1 MTLRKEV
8 EEADLLVYGRSCPN
22 CKGFTSDKRLRIR
35 VPCSSCIPS
44 LPEGVEVLPEWV
56 YRELRSGRRL
66 REYKKFY
73 DVMKEYEDMVKFFV
87 RCVGNKPW
95 SIQRLW
101 IKRLAKG
108 SSFAMIA
115 PTGVGKTTF
124 GAAMALYFAISSRR
138 KERAGKGG
146 EGRERLSHR
155 SYFIV
160 PTTALA
166 MQLEEKLREMSE
178 RAGLI
183 VKFLAIHSK
192 LRRRERAERE
202 KLLEEGEEFD
212 ILITTSNYLMRNFDK
227 VKKHRFRFI
236 FVDDV
241 DAVLKGSK
249 AINYILKL
257 MGFDDKDI
265 EDAMTLLKLKREFAY
280 LSSIN
285 SEGSSRSKERN
296 KRLEKLEKM
305 LRELEEKLEKQ
316 RLRKVI
322 NKKRVLI
329 ISSATGN
336 PRGTRVKLFRELLG
350 FEIGARPEFIRN
362 ITDAYVRPSGG
373 IEDEV
378 VRLVKTLGAGGLV
391 YVPVDKGIEYAERLA
406 EILKEAGVRADA
418 VHSRNVA
425 AIEKFKDG
433 ELDVLVGVAT
443 YYGLLVRGIDLPEI
457 IRYAVFAGVPRHK
470 ISLRLEGVK
479 PQDILRL
486 LPLVRDAVEDREIRR
501 ELETRMLRLRRIV
514 RRAGAALMQ
523 SVADVLSGKKE
534 PTYRAEEEFLQAY
547 EELRRLLSNPEIVR
561 RIKENPNVAVIEE
574 GGSLYVLIPD
584 APTYIQAS
592 GRTSRLFLGGI
603 SKGLSVVVVDD
614 ERLIQGL
621 ARRLR
626 WMIDD
631 FEFKDLRS
639 VDLREVIS
647 EIDRDRELIRRI
659 KAGTIPR
666 EVLEGEGPLKL
677 KTALLVVESPNKART
692 IARFFGRPSMREYG
706 RLRVY
711 EANLGN
717 YTLLITAS
725 GGHIYDL
732 VTSIEDVENVYG
744 IACRRGDGRPPF
756 VPIYTTLKKCLKCGK
771 QFVIEP
777 REGEVLKCPFC
788 GESVLITDSASVVEA
803 VRDVALEVDEVLI
816 GTDPDTEGEK
826 IAFDIE
832 NIVRPINPNIRRVEF
847 HEVTRRAIINAVMNP
862 RSVNLNLVKAQL
874 IRRIEDR
881 WIGFSLSS
889 KLQRDFWRLF
899 CEKIRRLAEE
909 RREYNRRKGIED
921 VDRGVLYYDRLCRE
935 RREENRN
942 LSAGRVQ
949 TPVLGWIIEAYER
962 HIKSKTLFI
971 ILDLDGL
978 RVEIPIPHELRR
990 ELSKNSITSVKVR
1003 VTRES
1008 AEEVEL
1014 KPLPPYT
1021 TDTALYDI
1029 SSKYGIPAPRAMQ
1042 ILQDLFELGFIT
1054 YHRTD
1059 STRVSDVG
1067 IGVAREYMREKLG
1080 DEFEKYFQPR
1090 TWGEGGAHECI
1101 RPTRPMDVDTLR
1113 NLINEGV
1120 IEPVRR
1126 LTRAHYLVYDLIFRR
1141 FMASQAKPAK
1151 VRRVKIRLEISAAN
1165 RKGREVGLP
1174 PMELEIYTEVLFDG
1188 FSRFYRYFSVKPEP
1202 SEGIRVFGEGE
1213 FKTKEWYREPLH
1225 TQASLVKMMKER
1237 EIGRPSTYAKI
1248 INTLFE
1254 RGYVAYANLGGPE
1267 GGGRSRGIVPLRLG
1281 IEVYKY
1287 LQERYSDLVSEST
1300 TRKLEREMRNIEE
1313 GKTRYETLLNR
1324 IFEELMQ
1331 FNLIPGGCK

>member
-1 MTLRKEV
+1 MTLRREV

-22 CKGFTSDKRLRIR
+22 CKGFTSDRRLRIG
-35 VPCSSCIPS
+35 VPCSSC
-44 LPEGVEVLPEWV
+44 LPFLPRSVEASPEWV
-56 YRELRSGRRL
+56 FKELSSNNKLLNYR
-66 REYKKFY
+66 KFY
-73 DVMKEYEDMVKFFV
+73 DVLKEYEDMVKFFK
-87 RCVGNKPW
+87 RCVGNEPW

-124 GAAMALYFAISSRR
+124 GAAMALYFAI
-138 KERAGKGG
+138 KGKDERGKRGV
-146 EGRERLSHR
+146 SHR

-166 MQLEEKLREMSE
+166 MQLEDKLREMSL

-183 VKFLAIHSK
+183 VKVKFLAIHSRLK
-192 LRRRERAERE
+192 RRERVKRE
-202 KLLEEGEEFD
+202 KILEEGEEFD

-227 VKKHRFRFI
+227 ISKHKFRLI

-241 DAVLKGSK
+241 DAVMKGSK

-257 MGFDDKDI
+257 MGFNDKDI
-265 EDAMTLLKLKREFAY
+265 EDAMELLKLKRELAY
-280 LSSIN
+280 LSNLN
-285 SEGSSRSKERN
+285 SEGGSGLKRRSEKLESLEKRLRKLK
-296 KRLEKLEKM
+296 KRLEDRRSKN
-305 LRELEEKLEKQ
+305 
-316 RLRKVI
+316 VVS
-322 NKKRVLI
+322 KKRVLV

-336 PRGTRVKLFRELLG
+336 PRGSRVRLFRELLG
-350 FEIGARPEFIRN
+350 FEIGARPEFVRN
-362 ITDAYVRPSGG
+362 ITDVYVKPSEDR
-373 IEDEV
+373 IESDV
-378 VRLVKTLGAGGLV
+378 IRLVKRLGRGGLV
-391 YVPVDKGIEYAERLA
+391 YVPVDRGVEYAERLA
-406 EILKEAGVRADA
+406 GLLREEGIEAEA

-425 AIEKFKDG
+425 AINNFKEG
-433 ELDVLVGVAT
+433 RTKVLVGVAT

-486 LPLVRDAVEDREIRR
+486 LPLVRDAVENHEVKRNI
-501 ELETRMLRLRRIV
+501 ETLILRLRRVV
-514 RRAGAALMQ
+514 RRASAALMQ
-523 SVADVLSGKKE
+523 SVAEVLSGRKE
-534 PTYRAEEEFLQAY
+534 PTYRAEEEFLKAY
-547 EELRRLLSNPEIVR
+547 EELRKLLSIPEVIR
-561 RIKENPNVAVIEE
+561 RIKENPNVAVVEE

-592 GRTSRLFLGGI
+592 GRTSRLYLGGI
-603 SKGLSVVVVDD
+603 SKGLSIIVVDD
-614 ERLIQGL
+614 ERLLQGL
-621 ARRLR
+621 GRRLR

-631 FEFKDLRS
+631 FEFKNLTDIDLNAIL
-639 VDLREVIS
+639 D
-647 EIDRDRELIRRI
+647 EIDRDRELIRKIR
-659 KAGTIPR
+659 AGTIPK
-666 EVLEGEGPLKL
+666 EVLGGEGLLKL

-732 VTSIEDVENVYG
+732 ITNIEDVENIYG
-744 IACRRGDGRPPF
+744 IACRHSDGRPSF
-756 VPIYTTLKKCLKCGK
+756 VPIYTTLKKCQRCGK
-771 QFVIEP
+771 QSVIEP
-777 REGEVLKCPFC
+777 KEGGTFKCPFC
-788 GESVLITDSASVVEA
+788 GESDLIVDSASVVEA
-803 VRDVALEVDEVLI
+803 IRDVALEVDEVLI

-832 NIVRPINPNIRRVEF
+832 NLVKPVNPNIRRVEF

-862 RSVNLNLVKAQL
+862 RSTNLNLVKAQL

-881 WIGFSLSS
+881 WIGFSLSN
-889 KLQRDFWRLF
+889 KLQREFWRLF
-899 CEKIRRLAEE
+899 CSEIRRLADE
-909 RREYNRRKGIED
+909 RREYNRKRGIAD
-921 VDRGVLYYDRLCRE
+921 KDRGVLYYDRLCRE

-978 RVEIPIPHELRR
+978 RVEIPIPHDLRR
-990 ELSKNSITSVKVR
+990 KLSKNSITAVR
-1003 VTRES
+1003 VKITRE
-1008 AEEVEL
+1008 AVEEADL

-1029 SSKYGIPAPRAMQ
+1029 SSKYGIPAPQAMQ

-1067 IGVAREYMREKLG
+1067 IGVAKEYMQENLG
-1080 DEFEKYFQPR
+1080 EDFNKYFQPR

-1101 RPTRPMDVDTLR
+1101 RPTRPMNVDTLR
-1113 NLINEGV
+1113 NLINEGI

-1141 FMASQAKPAK
+1141 FMASQAKPAR
-1151 VRRVKIRLEISAAN
+1151 VRRVKVSIEVTVIN
-1165 RKGREVGLP
+1165 KKGREFSLP
-1174 PMELEIYTEVLFDG
+1174 KMDMEVYTDVIFDG

-1202 SEGIRVFGEGE
+1202 REGVRVFSEGE
-1213 FKTKEWYREPLH
+1213 FSTKEWYREPLH

-1254 RGYVAYANLGGPE
+1254 RGYVAYANLRGAE
-1267 GGGRSRGIVPLRLG
+1267 GGRSRGIVPLRLG
-1281 IEVYKY
+1281 VEVYRY
-1287 LQERYSDLVSEST
+1287 LQERYSELVSEST

-1313 GKTRYETLLNR
+1313 GRTPYEELLNR
-1324 IFEELMQ
+1324 IYEELKQ
-1331 FNLIPGGCK
+1331 FNLIPGGCR